1 LAHRH
6 DRFPTILLLV
16 LGLTFWVGCRASTTS
31 RTREVTVRADGK
43 DVALRTEALTVRE
56 ALAEVGVSIGADDRI
71 EPDLWVE
78 VRDGMT
84 IRVIRVQEEII
95 VEREIVPYRQQ
106 RIRSEALAA
115 GEQKL
120 LQAGKN
126 GQAEITYRLR
136 FEDGVEVSRAIL
148 RRTVVAEP
156 VAQITVVGVEGLLD
170 AVSFEGTMAYLS
182 AGNAW
187 LMRGG
192 SGGRRPVTSAG
203 DLDGHAFDLSPGG
216 SYLLYTVLT
225 ETVEFDGPF
234 NDLYLL
240 DVGLVGEEPVR
251 LPIQNVLWAGWS
263 PDGRSVAYSTG
274 VKSGPSGWKASNDLW
289 LVDLLNA
296 EGEFAPREPKLLL
309 HGESPGPYSWWGT
322 EYTWSPDG
330 IKIAYARPD
339 QVGWID
345 VASRRAFPLA
355 SFAPFAQGD
364 DWVWAPQPTWSP
376 DSWFVACTIHVEEP
390 GRDPEASQQFEVWVF
405 DMNQQVRA
413 RLTAR
418 PVGMWSSPRWSPAL
432 EGGSAI
438 AYAEAD
444 APANSYESRYKLYL
458 VDRDGSNKHSIY
470 PAEGEVGIARP
481 VEYRWSRDGTHLVLL
496 YLGDLHTLDLD
507 TDQVQR
513 LTGDG
518 QVTRVDWTE

>member
-1 LAHRH
+1 
-6 DRFPTILLLV
+6 LV
-16 LGLTFWVGCRASTTS
+16 
-31 RTREVTVRADGK
+31 VRADGK
-43 DVALRTEALTVRE
+43 EIALRTEALTVRE
-56 ALAEVGVSIGADDRI
+56 VLVEAGVSIDADDRV

-84 IRVIRVQEEII
+84 VRVIRVQEEIL

-126 GQAEITYRLR
+126 GQAETTYRLQ

-148 RRTVVAEP
+148 RRIVVAEP

-182 AGNAW
+182 DGNAW

-192 SGGRRPVTSAG
+192 SGGRHPLTG
-203 DLDGHAFDLSPGG
+203 EGNLDGRAFELSPGG
-216 SYLLYTVLT
+216 GHLLYTAIT

-240 DVGLVGEEPVR
+240 DVSLVGEEPVR

-274 VKSGPSGWKASNDLW
+274 AKSGPPGWKADNDLW
-289 LVDLLNA
+289 LVELLNA
-296 EGEFAPREPKLLL
+296 AGGFAPREPKLLL
-309 HGESPGPYSWWGT
+309 RGENAGSYSWWGT
-322 EYTWSPDG
+322 AYAWAPDG
-330 IKIAYARPD
+330 NKIAYARPD

-345 VASRRAFPLA
+345 VTSRRAFPLA
-355 SFAPFAQGD
+355 SFAPFAQDG
-364 DWVWAPQPTWSP
+364 DWVWASQPTWSP
-376 DSWFVACTIHVEEP
+376 DSWFVAATIHVGEP
-390 GRDPEASQQFEVWVF
+390 GREPQQSQRFEVWVF
-405 DMNQQVRA
+405 DINQQVRA

-418 PVGMWSSPRWSPAL
+418 PVGMWSSPRWSPVL
-432 EGGSAI
+432 GGESAI

-444 APANSYESRYKLYL
+444 APDNSYESRYGLHL
-458 VDRDGSNKHSIY
+458 MDRDGSNKRLLF
-470 PAEGEVGIARP
+470 PNQGEVGIARP
-481 VEYRWSRDGTHLVLL
+481 VVYRWSPDAARLVLL
-496 YLGDLHTLDLD
+496 YLGDLHILDLD
-507 TDQVQR
+507 TLRVQR

-518 QVTRVDWTE
+518 QVSHVDWTQ

>member
-1 LAHRH
+1 MAHRH
-6 DRFPTILLLV
+6 DRYPTVLLLV
-16 LGLTFWVGCRASTTS
+16 LILTLWAGCRAPGSL
-31 RTREVTVRADGK
+31 RVRQVAVRADGRET
-43 DVALRTEALTVRE
+43 VLNTEALTVRE
-56 ALAEVGVSIGADDRI
+56 ALAEAGVSIGPDDRV

-78 VRDGMT
+78 IQDGMT
-84 IRVIRVQEEII
+84 VRVIRVQEEII
-95 VEREIVPYRQQ
+95 VEREIVPYSEQ

-126 GQAEITYRLR
+126 GQVEVTYRLQ

-148 RRTVVAEP
+148 RQTIVAEP
-156 VAQITVVGVEGLLD
+156 VAQITVVGVEGLID
-170 AVSFEGTMAYLS
+170 AVPFDGTMAYLS

-192 SGGRRPVTSAG
+192 SGGRRAVTTAG
-203 DLDGHAFDLSPGG
+203 GLDGHAFDLSPDGK
-216 SYLLYTVLT
+216 YLLYTQIT

-240 DVGLVGEEPVR
+240 DVSLVGEEPLR

-274 VKSGPSGWKASNDLW
+274 VKSGPPGWKANNDLW
-289 LVDLLNA
+289 LVALLNA
-296 EGEFAPREPKLLL
+296 AGEFAPREPQRILR
-309 HGESPGPYSWWGT
+309 GESPGTYGLRGSPFA
-322 EYTWSPDG
+322 WSPDG

-345 VASRRAFPLA
+345 VSSRRAFPLA
-355 SFAPFAQGD
+355 SFPPFALGD
-364 DWVWAPQPTWSP
+364 DGVWVPQPTWSP

-390 GRDPEASQQFEVWVF
+390 GRAPEESRQFEIWVF
-405 DMNQQVRA
+405 DINQQVRV
-413 RLTAR
+413 RLAAR
-418 PVGMWSSPRWSPAL
+418 PVGMWSSPHWSPSF
-432 EGGSAI
+432 EGESMV

-444 APANSYESRYKLYL
+444 APANSYESRYQLYL
-458 VDRDGSNKHSIY
+458 VDRDGSNKRLVF

-481 VEYRWSRDGTHLVLL
+481 VTYRWSPNGTHLVLV
-496 YLGDLHTLDLD
+496 YLGDLYTMELE
-507 TDQVQR
+507 TARVQR